1 MSDDCTCGGACGDG
15 NGPGGGAGCGCG
27 GGHDER
33 LAPAPLH
40 NPPGRTALDYRVG
53 DHASFL
59 AALLDRLASPAYPA
73 LRGLTVRTPDDPAI
87 GLLDATAV
95 LGDLLTFHSERI
107 ADEAY
112 LRTADEHRSLV
123 LLGRLVGH
131 RPRPGV
137 AAATHLAYSL
147 ERDARAETLPVV
159 IPRGARSHSVPA
171 SADEESQT
179 FETSRDLTARWDW
192 NELQVRRRRPSL
204 ITPQDLERRS
214 VLFVDGTANSLA
226 VGDPLLF
233 VFGEKAG
240 AQRLLLPVAS
250 VRVDR
255 DDEITAI
262 GLPRSAPPT
271 LGELVDE
278 VRRWIS
284 EPGAPGEPGD
294 EPPTPEVPNPRP
306 VSRLIDDLD
315 DQVLAPLR
323 ADLDGIG
330 TPEGLAARLA
340 EPVARLG
347 EAQVLATPY
356 EDVAAWFE
364 QLEAVLAELAERALE
379 LAPSQPV
386 PPGEGEDPA
395 ATGAARTRAAT
406 ATADRPATTAPEST
420 PASPGS
426 STESASEAPAAP
438 EPPGRHE
445 AAFQALG
452 AVLPALRGRQPAPS
466 STTGREPRRPG
477 ADTARLLS
485 VLDPSL
491 TGLYPAWRTAAA
503 PASAAPG
510 TPRLLREL
518 LALRV
523 TTAPFGAMAPLKPV
537 QDNRGRVIRT
547 ADWPLTGASLVSMR
561 VVFDTGGRTPVRAEF
576 QYVEGSSSDQRA
588 ENLPLTVPVT
598 FRLGTGEVRLSTH
611 AGADQDGER
620 SGPDRRPGDSRS
632 ADSPPAESPPSES
645 PPSAAQEPGVTA
657 VFSAGLPE
665 RTLHVSRPDAD
676 GLVHVDVRNGTAEQ
690 VTLRPG
696 VPEQFT
702 HGEYEV
708 SLAYTVGSAAP
719 NVEVVV
725 ASKPEPANRRVLQLD
740 SVRDGIT
747 VSSWVA
753 VQRPTKGAEGGIPGD
768 PALAY
773 VTTKVVAA
781 RTAAY
786 TNYGITGRGTELV
799 LADPWLDE
807 FDVLLSHIRDT
818 TVHAQGEPLR
828 LADEPLGE
836 DVHGNEIELAELYD
850 GLRPGRTLIV
860 DGERSDLPG
869 ATALRATEVVTV
881 AAAEPVVDPRLPG
894 DHVHTELTLTTD
906 LAYRY
911 RRDTVRILGNVV
923 EATHG
928 ESRDEAI
935 GSGDPGRVNQTF
947 ALWQSPLTWLADDNP
962 LGATPVLEIR
972 ADGVL
977 WHEVDSLAGRGPR
990 DRVYITGT
998 TADGRTTVTFGD
1010 GVHGARLPGG
1020 HENIHA
1026 RYRFGTGRAANVA
1039 AGRVTQAL
1047 TRPLGVTAVTNPR
1060 PANGG
1065 ADADGPALTRRTIPL
1080 AVSALDRLVS
1090 EADYEDFARSRAGVG
1105 RAAARELF
1113 DGRRRVLHVTVA
1125 GTDDVPIVGD
1135 GGDSPLLRS
1144 LRAALTEY
1152 GDPNLPVR
1160 VDARELVALLVS
1172 AKVKL
1177 SPDHSWQ
1184 LVEPR
1189 LRQALLRKLGFD
1201 GRELGQPARLS
1212 DILATAHRVPG
1223 VDWVDVDVLTGV
1235 PASMSAGE
1243 LTKLLANPGLPKATV
1258 PARGATYDEKTHTV
1272 RRKDGETLSEICAR
1286 YGVPLAEL
1294 LRLNPDITDTRRLAK
1309 GRSVYVF
1316 RGIRPA
1322 QLALLSPRAADTLIL
1337 TEVN

>member
-15 NGPGGGAGCGCG
+15 HGPGGGTGCGCG
-27 GGHDER
+27 SGDGACGGHDER

-40 NPPGRTALDYRVG
+40 NPPGRTALDHRVG
-53 DHASFL
+53 DHGSFL

-147 ERDARAETLPVV
+147 ERDPRAETLPVV

-192 NELQVRRRRPSL
+192 NELKVRRRRPSL
-204 ITPQDLERRS
+204 VTPEDLERRS
-214 VLFVDGTANSLA
+214 ALFVEGTANSLA
-226 VGDPLLF
+226 VGDQLLF
-233 VFGEKAG
+233 VFGEQAG
-240 AQRLLLPVAS
+240 ARRLLLPVAS

-271 LGELVDE
+271 FRELVDE
-278 VRRWIS
+278 VRRWIT
-284 EPGAPGEPGD
+284 EPQAPGEPGD

-330 TPEGLAARLA
+330 TPESLAARLA

-356 EDVAAWFE
+356 EDVSAWFE

-386 PPGEGEDPA
+386 PPEEGAGSA
-395 ATGAARTRAAT
+395 AAVARSA
-406 ATADRPATTAPEST
+406 
-420 PASPGS
+420 PASA
-426 STESASEAPAAP
+426 T
-438 EPPGRHE
+438 GRHE

-452 AVLPALRGRQPAPS
+452 AVLPALRGKAPAP
-466 STTGREPRRPG
+466 TTRATRTRRPG

-485 VLDPSL
+485 VLDPGLS
-491 TGLYPAWRTAAA
+491 GLYPAWRTAAA
-503 PASAAPG
+503 PG
-510 TPRLLREL
+510 TPPLLREL

-523 TTAPFGAMAPLKPV
+523 TTAPFGATAPLKPV
-537 QDNRGRVIRT
+537 QDDRGRVIRT
-547 ADWPLTGASLVSMR
+547 ADWPLTGAGLVSMR
-561 VVFDTGGRTPVRAEF
+561 VVFDTAGKVPVRAEF

-588 ENLPLTVPVT
+588 ENLPVPVPVT
-598 FRLGTGEVRLSTH
+598 FRLGTGEVDLSTH
-611 AGADQDGER
+611 AGQDRDPNPPTG
-620 SGPDRRPGDSRS
+620 RPTDS
-632 ADSPPAESPPSES
+632 
-645 PPSAAQEPGVTA
+645 QEPGVTA
-657 VFSAGLPE
+657 VFRAGLPE
-665 RTLHVSRPDAD
+665 RTLFVSRPDED
-676 GLVHVDVRNGTAEQ
+676 GLVRVGVHNGTTEQ

-708 SLAYTVGSAAP
+708 SLTYTLGSAAP
-719 NVEVVV
+719 NVEVVI
-725 ASKPEPANRRVLQLD
+725 ASKPAPANRRLLQLD

-747 VSSWVA
+747 VGSWVA
-753 VQRPTKGAEGGIPGD
+753 IQRPAKGAEGGIPGD

-773 VTTKVVAA
+773 VTTKVVSA

-818 TVHAQGEPLR
+818 TVHAAGEPLR

-860 DGERSDLPG
+860 EGERSDLPG
-869 ATALRATEVVTV
+869 ATAVRATEVVTV
-881 AAAEPVVDPRLPG
+881 AAAESAIDPRLPG
-894 DHVHTELTLTTD
+894 DHVHTELTLTAD

-911 RRDTVRILGNVV
+911 RRAGVRILGNVV

-935 GSGDPGRVNQTF
+935 GSGDPDRASQTF

-990 DRVYITGT
+990 DRVYITGS

-1026 RYRFGTGRAANVA
+1026 RYRFGTGRAANVP

-1047 TRPLGVTAVTNPR
+1047 TRPLGVSAVTNPR
-1060 PANGG
+1060 PATGG

-1090 EADYEDFARSRAGVG
+1090 EADYEDFARSRAGIG

-1125 GTDDVPIVGD
+1125 GTDDVPIGGAGAGTGAGD

-1172 AKVKL
+1172 AKVKV

-1189 LRQALLRKLGFD
+1189 LRQALLRELGFE

-1223 VDWVDVDVLTGV
+1223 VDYVDVDVFTGV
-1235 PASMSAGE
+1235 PASTTAGE

-1258 PARGATYDEKTHTV
+1258 PARGATYDERTHTV

>member
-1 MSDDCTCGGACGDG
+1 MSDDCTCGGACGHG
-15 NGPGGGAGCGCG
+15 APGGGAHGDGVSGGGTCGGGTCGCG
-27 GGHDER
+27 GACGGHDER

-53 DHASFL
+53 EYGSFL
-59 AALLDRLASPAYPA
+59 AAQLDRLASPAYPA
-73 LRGLTVRTPDDPAI
+73 LKGLTVRTPDDPAI

-112 LRTADEHRSLV
+112 LRTANEHRSLA

-137 AAATHLAYSL
+137 AASTHLAYSL
-147 ERDARAETLPVV
+147 ERDPRAETLTVV
-159 IPRGARSHSVPA
+159 IPRGAQSHSVPA

-192 NELQVRRRRPSL
+192 NELKVRRRRPSL
-204 ITPQDLERRS
+204 VTPADLERRS
-214 VLFVDGTANSLA
+214 ELFVEGTTNSLQT
-226 VGDPLLF
+226 GDQLLF
-233 VFGEKAG
+233 VFGEQAG
-240 AQRLLLPVAS
+240 TEPKLLPVAK
-250 VRVDR
+250 VRIDR

-262 GLPRSAPPT
+262 GLAQSAPPT
-271 LGELVDE
+271 LREVVDE
-278 VRRWIS
+278 VRRWTS
-284 EPGAPGEPGD
+284 EPEAPGDPGD

-306 VSRLIDDLD
+306 VSRLIEDFD

-323 ADLDGIG
+323 ADLDGIK
-330 TPEGLAARLA
+330 TPESLASRLA

-356 EDVAAWFE
+356 EDAAAWFE

-386 PPGEGEDPA
+386 PSTGEEQGATAASGDRGPA
-395 ATGAARTRAAT
+395 GATGQGPAPTTGPSTRAAAARAAVAQGPT
-406 ATADRPATTAPEST
+406 ALATPTTTLGP
-420 PASPGS
+420 
-426 STESASEAPAAP
+426 
-438 EPPGRHE
+438 HE
-445 AAFQALG
+445 AALQALG
-452 AVLPALRGRQPAPS
+452 SVLPALRGKAPAP
-466 STTGREPRRPG
+466 TIGAEQPRRPG

-485 VLDPSL
+485 ALNPGLS
-491 TGLYPAWRTAAA
+491 GLYPAWRTAAA
-503 PASAAPG
+503 PG
-510 TPRLLREL
+510 TPGLLREL
-518 LALRV
+518 LAMRV

-537 QDNRGRVIRT
+537 QDDRGRVIRT
-547 ADWPLTGASLVSMR
+547 ADWPLTGAALVSMR
-561 VVFDTGGRTPVRAEF
+561 VVFDTAGKVPVRAEF

-588 ENLPLTVPVT
+588 ENLPVAVPVT
-598 FRLGTGEVRLSTH
+598 FRLGAGEVDLSTR
-611 AGADQDGER
+611 AGQDREL
-620 SGPDRRPGDSRS
+620 SWLNRRPTDS
-632 ADSPPAESPPSES
+632 
-645 PPSAAQEPGVTA
+645 QEPGVTA
-657 VFSAGLPE
+657 VLREGLPN
-665 RTLHVSRPDAD
+665 RTLFVSRPDAD
-676 GLVHVDVRNGTAEQ
+676 GLVHVGVHNGTSEQ
-690 VTLRPG
+690 VALRPG
-696 VPEQFT
+696 VPERFT

-708 SLAYTVGSAAP
+708 SLTYTVGSAAP
-719 NVEVVV
+719 NVEVVI
-725 ASKPEPANRRVLQLD
+725 ASKPEPTNRRVLQLD
-740 SVRDGIT
+740 RVHDGIT
-747 VSSWVA
+747 VGSWVA
-753 VQRPTKGAEGGIPGD
+753 IQRPGKGVEGGVPGD
-768 PALAY
+768 KKLAF

-818 TVHAQGEPLR
+818 TVHADGEPLR

-860 DGERSDLPG
+860 AGERSDISG
-869 ATALRATEVVTV
+869 VAAVQATEVVTI
-881 AAAEPVVDPRLPG
+881 AAADPAVDPQLPG
-894 DHVHTELTLTTD
+894 DHVHTRLTLTAD

-911 RRDTVRILGNVV
+911 RRETVRILGNVV

-928 ESRDEAI
+928 EGRDEPI
-935 GSGDPGRVNQTF
+935 GSGDSDRTNQTF

-962 LGATPVLEIR
+962 LGATPVLELR
-972 ADGVL
+972 VDGVL
-977 WHEVDSLAGRGPR
+977 WHEVDSLAGRGSR
-990 DRVYITGT
+990 ERVYITGT

-1010 GVHGARLPGG
+1010 GVHGARLPSG
-1020 HENIHA
+1020 HENIRA

-1039 AGRVTQAL
+1039 AGRITQAL

-1060 PANGG
+1060 SATGG
-1065 ADADGPALTRRTIPL
+1065 ADADGPGLTRRTVPL

-1090 EADYEDFARSRAGVG
+1090 ETDYEDFARSRAGIG

-1125 GTDDVPIVGD
+1125 GTDDVPIAE
-1135 GGDSPLLRS
+1135 DSDLLRA
-1144 LRAALTEY
+1144 LRGALTEY

-1160 VDARELVALLVS
+1160 VDVRELVALLVA

-1177 SPDHSWQ
+1177 APDHTWQ
-1184 LVEPR
+1184 IVEPR
-1189 LRQALLRKLGFD
+1189 LRQALLRRLGYE

-1212 DILATAHRVPG
+1212 DILATAHQVPG
-1223 VDWVDVDVLTGV
+1223 VDYMDVDVFTGV
-1235 PASMSAGE
+1235 PASATAEE
-1243 LTKLLANPGLPKATV
+1243 LTRLLANPGLPKASV
-1258 PARGATYDEKTHTV
+1258 PARGATYDEKTYTV
-1272 RRKDGETLSEICAR
+1272 RAKDGETLSAICAR
-1286 YGVPLAEL
+1286 HGVPLAEL
-1294 LRLNPDITDTRRLAK
+1294 LRLNPDITDTRRLAR

-1322 QLALLSPRAADTLIL
+1322 QLALLSPKAADTLIL
-1337 TEVN
+1337 TEVK